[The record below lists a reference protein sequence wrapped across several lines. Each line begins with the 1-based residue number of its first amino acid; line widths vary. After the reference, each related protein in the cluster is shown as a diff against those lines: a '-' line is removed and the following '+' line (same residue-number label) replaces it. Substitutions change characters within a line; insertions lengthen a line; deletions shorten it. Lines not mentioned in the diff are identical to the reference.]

1 MNTFVSQYLKVIV
14 KEIKIFKFTKLNL
27 IIATMQGIT
36 VIFLEDNMLENEVGL
51 LTLFVLGY
59 LK

>member
-1 MNTFVSQYLKVIV
+1 MNTFVSPYLKVIV